1 MKYSQSLNRGAVFL
15 SFIYFCVFIFIYET
29 LPWTLYTICRHNV
42 KFFKKNGH
50 I

>member
-29 LPWTLYTICRHNV
+29 FCPGRFTQFADTM
-42 KFFKKNGH
+42 
-50 I
+50 